1 MRLPIE
7 FGYRIYNTLIIVKI
21 LTSADQDTISAVMA
35 DVKILKAVLLANVQ
49 MDMNSATMVSN
60 NFYSMIC
67 QFLFFIVCNTLV
79 WRVFLFCWPEVSATG
94 SRKIKIDSLTVARS
108 TEKNLVKLGCCIFW
122 IHNFSGF
129 FLMHSLF
136 RILGTVESQNSKFH
150 QKVTEKWVSNFHFI
164 NSEKSGECY

>member
-7 FGYRIYNTLIIVKI
+7 FGYRIYTTLIIVKI
-21 LTSADQDTISAVMA
+21 LTSADQDTIFAVMA

-79 WRVFLFCWPEVSATG
+79 
-94 SRKIKIDSLTVARS
+94 
-108 TEKNLVKLGCCIFW
+108 
-122 IHNFSGF
+122 
-129 FLMHSLF
+129 
-136 RILGTVESQNSKFH
+136 
-150 QKVTEKWVSNFHFI
+150 
-164 NSEKSGECY
+164 